1 MFIASITVVLN
12 DTSQQKVTATG
23 DTEDEAA
30 LNLGDAAAGINVAG
44 IVHSTFRVEEV
55 PGGVKEG

>member
-12 DTSQQKVTATG
+12 DTTQQKVTATG

-30 LNLGDAAAGINVAG
+30 LNLGDAAMGINVAG
-44 IVHSTFRVEEV
+44 ILRGTFRVEEV
-55 PGGVKEG
+55 EV